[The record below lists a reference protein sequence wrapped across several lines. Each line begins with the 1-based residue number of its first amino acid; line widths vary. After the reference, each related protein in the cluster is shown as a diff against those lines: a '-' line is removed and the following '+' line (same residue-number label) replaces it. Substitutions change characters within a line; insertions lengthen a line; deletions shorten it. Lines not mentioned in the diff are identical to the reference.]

1 MIIGKMGFMYLFA
14 VLMLASCE
22 NQDSK
27 KEDSKDIAQKENDD
41 KFNTKT
47 GEKDA
52 QFVVDAVSGNYYEI
66 RLSKYALQKSSN
78 GEIKNIAQMMIDDH
92 TAMLNSLK
100 TLASAKSISI
110 PNEDS
115 TESAKEIKD
124 LDDKKPADFDKAWT
138 DEMIDKHKATV
149 NKMENVQKD
158 DSTDADI
165 KSLVDGALPKVRS
178 HLDMLNQ
185 CKDKLK

>member
-1 MIIGKMGFMYLFA
+1 MTIRKTGFMYLLA
-14 VLMLASCE
+14 ALTLASCE
-22 NQDSK
+22 NQDHK

-66 RLSKYALQKSSN
+66 RLAKYALQKSGN
-78 GEIKNIAQMMIDDH
+78 AEIKNIAQMLVDDH

-115 TESAKEIKD
+115 TEAAKEIKD

-138 DEMIDKHKATV
+138 DDMIDKHKATV
-149 NKMENVQKD
+149 NKMEDVQKN

-165 KSLVDGALPKVRS
+165 KSLVDNALPKVRS